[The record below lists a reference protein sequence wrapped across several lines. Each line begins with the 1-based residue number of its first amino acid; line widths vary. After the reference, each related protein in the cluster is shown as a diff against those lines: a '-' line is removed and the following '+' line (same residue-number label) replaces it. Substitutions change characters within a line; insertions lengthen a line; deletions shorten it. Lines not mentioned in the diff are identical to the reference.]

1 MRLWG
6 ENMIKTTAIILEE
19 LKSYASPASK
29 LSRMVKNGEYVKVV
43 KGLYETNP
51 STPGYLLAG
60 SIYGPSYLSFEFAL
74 AYHGLI
80 PEAVYTFTSATY
92 DKKKKKKFETDF
104 GTFTYRDVP
113 KEAYSLGVDIVRE
126 GDYSF
131 WIASPEKAL
140 CDELYTKGP
149 VANQKELQS
158 LLFDD
163 MRIDEQEFGN
173 MNYNDILLLEQ
184 RYHSTNIQKL
194 SRLMRRRSKK

>member
-1 MRLWG
+1 
-6 ENMIKTTAIILEE
+6 MIKTTSVILDE
-19 LKSYASPASK
+19 LQSYASPASK
-29 LSRMVKNGEYVKVV
+29 LSRMVKNGEYIRIV

-74 AYHGLI
+74 SYHGLI

-92 DKKKKKKFETDF
+92 DKKKKKKFETPF

-113 KEAYSLGVDIVRE
+113 KEVYSLGVGLVHE
-126 GDYSF
+126 GNYSY
-131 WIASPEKAL
+131 WIALPEKAL
-140 CDELYTKGP
+140 CDMLYTKEP

-163 MRIDEQEFGN
+163 MRIDEQGFSN
-173 MNYNDILLLEQ
+173 LKYSDIFLLEK
-184 RYHSTNIQKL
+184 RYRSTNVQKL
-194 SRLMRRRSKK
+194 SRFMRRMV

>member
-1 MRLWG
+1 
-6 ENMIKTTAIILEE
+6 MIKTSSMILEE
-19 LKSYASPASK
+19 LKSYGSPMSK
-29 LSRMVKNGEYVKVV
+29 LSRMVKSGEYIRII

-74 AYHGLI
+74 SYYGLI

-92 DKKKKKKFETDF
+92 DKKKKKKFETPF

-113 KEAYSLGVDIVRE
+113 KEVYPLGVELVRE
-126 GDYSF
+126 GKYSY

-140 CDELYTKGP
+140 CDMLYTKSP
-149 VANQKELQS
+149 IANQKELQR

-163 MRIDEQEFGN
+163 MRIDDEEFKN
-173 MNYNDILLLEQ
+173 LKCEDIFLLGEK
-184 RYHSTNIQKL
+184 YVSTNVQKL
-194 SRLMRRRSKK
+194 SRMMRRTFK